1 MLRHPLLLWLAA
13 LPLLA
18 VQPLLAAN
26 VQVGTCN
33 PELASYPTISAAVSS
48 VPPSS
53 TIQVCPGTYAEQVTI
68 TQPLNLQGVTAG
80 TASQALITVP
90 SGGLV
95 ANAVS
100 MFGEP
105 VAAQVLVQGAG
116 PVNITN
122 ITVDGTGGDLA
133 CASNTW
139 IAGIFCGSSS
149 SGTVNRV
156 RASSQTDNGCGVGI
170 WAENSDSSSQSITIQ
185 NSTVYNVDGV
195 GILTASGA
203 TPTLSVNVSSNV
215 VNAGTGLAGILA
227 DSVNGQVRNNNISNA
242 SVGVFDAAPTVSVAS
257 NTIMATGSGYGM
269 FLLNGGTA
277 VSNNVSGSNIGV
289 FLAAAGAAVRS
300 NHIVSSTAAGVEL
313 NCFTAT
319 VSGNFINDAAVG
331 LDQAPAGTGSN
342 TFANTATTIT
352 NGCVSAAAASR
363 VMRANSQEP
372 WHTPATPFGIRRK

>member
-1 MLRHPLLLWLAA
+1 M
-13 LPLLA
+13 
-18 VQPLLAAN
+18 
-26 VQVGTCN
+26 
-33 PELASYPTISAAVSS
+33 
-48 VPPSS
+48 
-53 TIQVCPGTYAEQVTI
+53 
-68 TQPLNLQGVTAG
+68 
-80 TASQALITVP
+80 
-90 SGGLV
+90 
-95 ANAVS
+95 
-100 MFGEP
+100 
-105 VAAQVLVQGAG
+105 
-116 PVNITN
+116 
-122 ITVDGTGGDLA
+122 
-133 CASNTW
+133 
-139 IAGIFCGSSS
+139 
-149 SGTVNRV
+149 